1 MPTRREGNIVQ
12 HLQSMEEG
20 LALAEPDFGFNT
32 SFQSEIICKRFHEPV
47 PARREKLQHKI
58 RVPISN
64 SFARLSTYIPSIGSQ
79 TCIARRSVSRVSFL
93 R

>member
-32 SFQSEIICKRFHEPV
+32 SFQSEIICKRLREDAPRP
-47 PARREKLQHKI
+47 PAEKG
-58 RVPISN
+58 SN
-64 SFARLSTYIPSIGSQ
+64 NARSGFP
-79 TCIARRSVSRVSFL
+79 FL
-93 R
+93 IMLNVDPFTIVTVTIL